1 MLSSGFRQLT
11 LLVVGGGGDGE
22 WGGGGSGYFQYETV
36 TLGLGVNTTIIARV
50 GAGRHPST
58 VTISWVTNDVTAEGG
73 RDGYFSGGY
82 GYAGDGYSGGGAYC
96 NGCDG
101 DSDGEME

>member
-36 TLGLGVNTTIIARV
+36 TLGLGVNTIIIARV

-58 VTISWVTNDVTAEGG
+58 VTITGVTNDVTAEGG
-73 RDGYFSGGY
+73 RDGYVSGGY